1 MWQVSQTNIVRERL
15 VDVSAENF
23 TDENGFFIRCGG
35 AGNISYVPMGN
46 QYDEVITKAVDASVY
61 FNDPVMVKRIVAAT
75 TTATS
80 VYVGYGL

>member
-35 AGNISYVPMGN
+35 AGNISYVPMEIGR
-46 QYDEVITKAVDASVY
+46 ASCRERV
-61 FNDPVMVKRIVAAT
+61 
-75 TTATS
+75 
-80 VYVGYGL
+80 